1 MLARHVRSEKLWERE
16 TKERTALITM
26 LRNEDEYYSGLVAAQ
41 RKKVIMLDFE
51 PKARRARQNVDKARD
66 KVYGCEFDYLGFVDE
81 RRAVSPRAIRQGFTD
96 ALEENVDDW
105 RRRVTQSKVECLFE
119 HELELRNGNFT

>member
-41 RKKVIMLDFE
+41 RKKVIMLE
-51 PKARRARQNVDKARD
+51 APTTVLGARRKYVFGPIMSHVFSRLCV
-66 KVYGCEFDYLGFVDE
+66 LFV
-81 RRAVSPRAIRQGFTD
+81 F
-96 ALEENVDDW
+96 
-105 RRRVTQSKVECLFE
+105 CFC
-119 HELELRNGNFT
+119 